1 MSSVNPF
8 KVEPVNPKHCQS
20 LKRCQGQGRHWRV
33 LAFLLPRTI
42 LFAVLFRCG
51 AWHETSLFWRHLKPL
66 QSVNKL
72 SLYYTLFFFGGV
84 CNRRIILRPWSK
96 TRVSNSLL
104 IVQWIALL
112 SPLWRAPFKY
122 ITYPLQHRQLGNGAG
137 VTFLIWLKGWKD
149 IDEDLGPAAGMW
161 CKGETSKSCCRDW
174 LGLLAHTAAMS
185 VPLLLLV
192 GSVGSNINKT
202 SCQYSY
208 TKGQLFL
215 IFEASEQNT
224 AENKHFLLEQYHKEC
239 EHCVI
244 LFINMVITCGE
255 DLLNSLCWIHLLSIS
270 HLFIQ
275 QSEGVCFFLK
285 KIHYATI

>member
-1 MSSVNPF
+1 
-8 KVEPVNPKHCQS
+8 
-20 LKRCQGQGRHWRV
+20 
-33 LAFLLPRTI
+33 
-42 LFAVLFRCG
+42 
-51 AWHETSLFWRHLKPL
+51 
-66 QSVNKL
+66 
-72 SLYYTLFFFGGV
+72 
-84 CNRRIILRPWSK
+84 
-96 TRVSNSLL
+96 
-104 IVQWIALL
+104 
-112 SPLWRAPFKY
+112 
-122 ITYPLQHRQLGNGAG
+122 
-137 VTFLIWLKGWKD
+137 
-149 IDEDLGPAAGMW
+149 
-161 CKGETSKSCCRDW
+161 
-174 LGLLAHTAAMS
+174 MS

-192 GSVGSNINKT
+192 GLVGSNINKT

-275 QSEGVCFFLK
+275 QSERVFFLK
-285 KIHYATI
+285 KKYTMLPSS